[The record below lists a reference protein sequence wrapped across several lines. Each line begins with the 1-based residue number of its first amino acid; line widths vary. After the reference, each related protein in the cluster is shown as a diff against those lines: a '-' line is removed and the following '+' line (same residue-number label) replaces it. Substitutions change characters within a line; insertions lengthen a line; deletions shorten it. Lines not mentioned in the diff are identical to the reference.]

1 VTDDEIRRLVEFV
14 SEQSPPAF
22 GTAMHE
28 KAPISGGTVFHFL
41 KTDSA

>member
-1 VTDDEIRRLVEFV
+1 MKFAAWLNSV
-14 SEQSPPAF
+14 SAQSPPAF
-22 GTAMHE
+22 GTAMHQ

>member
-14 SEQSPPAF
+14 SAQSPPAF

-41 KTDSA
+41 KPDSA

>member
-14 SEQSPPAF
+14 SAQSPPAF

-28 KAPISGGTVFHFL
+28 KVPISGGTVFQFL

>member
-14 SEQSPPAF
+14 SAQGRAAL

>member
-14 SEQSPPAF
+14 SAQSPPAF

-28 KAPISGGTVFHFL
+28 KARLVAAQFFTS
-41 KTDSA
+41 

>member
-1 VTDDEIRRLVEFV
+1 LTDDEIRRLVEFV
-14 SEQSPPAF
+14 SAQSPPAF
-22 GTAMHE
+22 STAMHE